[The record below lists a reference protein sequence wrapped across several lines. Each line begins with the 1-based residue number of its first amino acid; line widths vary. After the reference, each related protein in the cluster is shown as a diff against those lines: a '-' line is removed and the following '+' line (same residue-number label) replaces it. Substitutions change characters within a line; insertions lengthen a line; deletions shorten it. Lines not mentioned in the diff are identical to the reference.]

1 MKIKITKPLYGSSG
15 KMTLDIDIEV
25 EEGNFIAIAGESGAG
40 KSTLLRVLAG
50 LEEAT
55 GEIEI
60 SNRVWLSRDMVLAT
74 QKRNIGFVFQDYA
87 LFENMTIEDNLLF
100 VTKDRELAD
109 HLLSIT
115 KLQELK
121 DRFPNSLSGGQKQR
135 VALCRALMNR
145 PKLLLMDEPL
155 SALDPTMRKKLQ
167 NEIAILHKEFKTTT
181 IMVSHDPSEIYHLAS
196 RVIVLK
202 NGKIVDDGTPKDI
215 LLKKE
220 KTKNLSFEGEVL
232 DIIKTDN
239 KNIAIIAIGQQLI
252 ETVIDQY
259 RIKNINIGDIV
270 IVEAKEIILGG

>member
-270 IVEAKEIILGG
+270 TVEAKEIILGG

>member
-167 NEIAILHKEFKTTT
+167 NEIATLHKEFKTTT

-196 RVIVLK
+196 RVVVLK

-220 KTKNLSFEGEVL
+220 KTQNLSFEGEVL

-270 IVEAKEIILGG
+270 TVEAKEIILGG

>member
-220 KTKNLSFEGEVL
+220 KTQNLSFEGEVL
-232 DIIKTDN
+232 DVIKTDN

-252 ETVIDQY
+252 ETVIDQN

-270 IVEAKEIILGG
+270 TVEAKEIILGG